1 MKNLFT
7 HYRGSYIS
15 YVTLYFFAYFT
26 LAIFSSVL
34 PVYLTDIG
42 KSAGEMSFIMS
53 SSSFFSLVAVP
64 VMGYPCDRTQ
74 RPRLISSF
82 LSAGMAIGSLALAAS
97 HKTWTLF
104 LLQGLTMSFFSAT
117 QTVSEQLAAGSPY
130 RYGVLRVW
138 GTLGYAAGA
147 QASGLAVQVFPG
159 PTLFFMAA
167 ASSAL
172 TVLGFSSAG
181 GKEIPV
187 PLTGKSDKEDL
198 SSLSAPRHAGCP
210 DSKLSHTC
218 KRIKRTESPLPSV
231 TSFLRDPRFLLY
243 MFITFLVMGCA
254 AVNNTY
260 LPLLLKSFDVPT
272 GAIGTAL
279 SVGTLV
285 EIPVILFSHK
295 FMDRFSSKTLLL
307 TTMVIFA
314 VQYTFYCTASGP
326 WAVIIPLVLLK
337 AIATTLMMMLNLKV
351 VHNLVSPGL
360 STVALSIVSACTG
373 LGSIILQNAGGAF
386 ADHFPIRALYLAL
399 TGFALLSL
407 LLSLFLRIEDREKV
421 FG

>member
-1 MKNLFT
+1 MRNLFAR
-7 HYRGSYIS
+7 YRGSYIS

-53 SSSFFSLVAVP
+53 ASSFFSLAAVP
-64 VMGYPCDRTQ
+64 LMGYLCDLTQ
-74 RPRLISSF
+74 KPRLISSI
-82 LSAGMAIGSLALAAS
+82 LSAGMAAGSLALAAS
-97 HKTWTLF
+97 QKTWTLF

-138 GTLGYAAGA
+138 RTLGYAAGA
-147 QASGLAVQVFPG
+147 QASGLAVQIFPG

-172 TVLGFSSAG
+172 TVLGFSGAG
-181 GKEIPV
+181 GKEIPQ
-187 PLTGKSDKEDL
+187 K
-198 SSLSAPRHAGCP
+198 
-210 DSKLSHTC
+210 KLPA
-218 KRIKRTESPLPSV
+218 KRTESRLPSV
-231 TSFLRDPRFLLY
+231 TVFLRDPRFLLY
-243 MFITFLVMGCA
+243 MFITFLIMGCA
-254 AVNNTY
+254 TVNNTY
-260 LPLLLKSFDVPT
+260 LPLLLKDFGVPT

-279 SVGTLV
+279 SIGTLV

-295 FMDRFSSKTLLL
+295 FMDNFSSKTLLL
-307 TTMVIFA
+307 ATMAVFA
-314 VQYTFYCTASGP
+314 VQYLFYCTASGP

-351 VHNLVSPGL
+351 VHNLVPSGL
-360 STVALSIVSACTG
+360 STVALSLISACNG

-386 ADHFPIRALYLAL
+386 ADHFPIRSLYLILAC
-399 TGFALLSL
+399 FALLSL
-407 LLSLFLRIEDREKV
+407 LLSLFLRIEDKEKV

>member
-1 MKNLFT
+1 MKNLFAR
-7 HYRGSYIS
+7 YRGSYIS

-53 SSSFFSLVAVP
+53 SSSFFCLVAVP
-64 VMGYPCDRTQ
+64 LMGYLCDRTQ
-74 RPRLISSF
+74 RPRLISSI
-82 LSAGMAIGSLALAAS
+82 LSAGMAVGSLALAAS
-97 HKTWTLF
+97 QKTWTLF

-117 QTVSEQLAAGSPY
+117 QTVSEQLAAKSPY

-138 GTLGYAAGA
+138 GTLGYATGA
-147 QASGLAVQVFPG
+147 QASGLAVQIFPG
-159 PTLFFMAA
+159 PMLFFMAA
-167 ASSAL
+167 VSSAF
-172 TVLGFSSAG
+172 TVFGYSTIG
-181 GKEIPV
+181 GKEIPIRPV
-187 PLTGKSDKEDL
+187 DKPDTFPLHGPFHKADL
-198 SSLSAPRHAGCP
+198 PP
-210 DSKLSHTC
+210 K
-218 KRIKRTESPLPSV
+218 KTENHLPPV

-243 MFITFLVMGCA
+243 IFITFVVMGCA

-260 LPLLLKSFDVPT
+260 LPLLLKDFNVPT

-285 EIPVILFSHK
+285 EIPVILFSNK
-295 FMDRFSSKTLLL
+295 FMDKFSSKTLLL
-307 TTMVIFA
+307 STMVIFA
-314 VQYTFYCTASGP
+314 AQYLFYCTAAGP

-351 VHNLVSPGL
+351 VHNLVLPGL
-360 STVALSIVSACTG
+360 ATVALSIVSACNG

-386 ADHFPIRALYLAL
+386 ANRFPIRSLYLIL

>member
-1 MKNLFT
+1 MRNLFAR
-7 HYRGSYIS
+7 YRGSYIS

-53 SSSFFSLVAVP
+53 ASSFFSLAAVP
-64 VMGYPCDRTQ
+64 LMGYLCDLTQ
-74 RPRLISSF
+74 KPRLISSI
-82 LSAGMAIGSLALAAS
+82 LSAGMAAGSLALAAS
-97 HKTWTLF
+97 QKTWTLF

-147 QASGLAVQVFPG
+147 QASGLAVQIFPG

-172 TVLGFSSAG
+172 TVLGFSGAG
-181 GKEIPV
+181 GKEIPQ
-187 PLTGKSDKEDL
+187 K
-198 SSLSAPRHAGCP
+198 
-210 DSKLSHTC
+210 KLPA
-218 KRIKRTESPLPSV
+218 KRTESRLPSV
-231 TSFLRDPRFLLY
+231 TVFLRDPRFLLY
-243 MFITFLVMGCA
+243 MFITFLIMGCA
-254 AVNNTY
+254 TVNNTY
-260 LPLLLKSFDVPT
+260 LPLLLKDFGVPT

-279 SVGTLV
+279 SIGTLV

-295 FMDRFSSKTLLL
+295 FMDNFSSKTLLL
-307 TTMVIFA
+307 ATMAVFA
-314 VQYTFYCTASGP
+314 VQYLFYCTASGP

-351 VHNLVSPGL
+351 VHNLVPSGL
-360 STVALSIVSACTG
+360 STVALSLISACNG

-386 ADHFPIRALYLAL
+386 ADHFPIRSLYLILAC
-399 TGFALLSL
+399 FALLSL
-407 LLSLFLRIEDREKV
+407 LLSLFLRIEDKEKV

>member
-1 MKNLFT
+1 MRNLFAR
-7 HYRGSYIS
+7 YRGSYIS

-53 SSSFFSLVAVP
+53 ASSFFSLAAVP
-64 VMGYPCDRTQ
+64 LMGYLCDLTQ
-74 RPRLISSF
+74 KPRLISSI
-82 LSAGMAIGSLALAAS
+82 LSAGMAAGSLALAAS
-97 HKTWTLF
+97 QKTWTLF

-147 QASGLAVQVFPG
+147 QASGLAVQIFPG

-172 TVLGFSSAG
+172 TVLGFSGAG
-181 GKEIPV
+181 GKEIPQ
-187 PLTGKSDKEDL
+187 K
-198 SSLSAPRHAGCP
+198 
-210 DSKLSHTC
+210 KLPA
-218 KRIKRTESPLPSV
+218 KRTESRLPSV
-231 TSFLRDPRFLLY
+231 TVFLRDPRFLLY
-243 MFITFLVMGCA
+243 MFITFLIMGCA
-254 AVNNTY
+254 TVNNTY
-260 LPLLLKSFDVPT
+260 LPLLLKDFGVPT

-279 SVGTLV
+279 SICTLV

-295 FMDRFSSKTLLL
+295 FMDNFSSKTLLL
-307 TTMVIFA
+307 ATMAVFA
-314 VQYTFYCTASGP
+314 VQYLFYCTASGP

-351 VHNLVSPGL
+351 VHNLVPSGL
-360 STVALSIVSACTG
+360 STVALSLISACNG

-386 ADHFPIRALYLAL
+386 ADHFPIRSLYLILAC
-399 TGFALLSL
+399 FALLSL
-407 LLSLFLRIEDREKV
+407 LLSLFLRIEDKEKV

>member
-1 MKNLFT
+1 MRNLFAR
-7 HYRGSYIS
+7 YRGSYIS

-53 SSSFFSLVAVP
+53 ASSFFSLAAVP
-64 VMGYPCDRTQ
+64 LMGYLCDLTQ
-74 RPRLISSF
+74 KPRLISSI
-82 LSAGMAIGSLALAAS
+82 LSAGMAAGSLALAAS
-97 HKTWTLF
+97 QKTWTLF

-147 QASGLAVQVFPG
+147 QASGLAVQIFPG

-172 TVLGFSSAG
+172 TVLGFSGAG
-181 GKEIPV
+181 GKEIPQ
-187 PLTGKSDKEDL
+187 K
-198 SSLSAPRHAGCP
+198 
-210 DSKLSHTC
+210 KLPA
-218 KRIKRTESPLPSV
+218 KRTESRLPSV
-231 TSFLRDPRFLLY
+231 TVFLRDPRFLLY
-243 MFITFLVMGCA
+243 MFITFLIMGCA
-254 AVNNTY
+254 TVNNTY
-260 LPLLLKSFDVPT
+260 LPLLLKDFGVPT

-295 FMDRFSSKTLLL
+295 FMDNFSSKTLLL
-307 TTMVIFA
+307 ATMAVFA
-314 VQYTFYCTASGP
+314 VQYLFYCTASGP

-351 VHNLVSPGL
+351 VHNLVPSGL
-360 STVALSIVSACTG
+360 STVALSLISACNG

-386 ADHFPIRALYLAL
+386 ADHFPIRSLYLILAC
-399 TGFALLSL
+399 FALLSL
-407 LLSLFLRIEDREKV
+407 LLSLFLRIEDKEKV